1 MTLIQTDPPL
11 AEPVTLAEL
20 KAHLRIDTSD
30 EDDLLESL
38 IRVARAHLEAVT
50 GVALI
55 SQGFRLVLDDWPR
68 SEVISLMKT
77 PVQTIDAILVYDAD
91 GVAQDLDLSGLLL
104 DGSAQPARLMVRER
118 SRPGPPIN
126 GIEIEFTAGFGAGT
140 DVPPELKRAML
151 IHAAHLYEFR
161 GAVTRDMQPASIPVG
176 YERLIAPWQ
185 RRAL

>member
-20 KAHLRIDTSD
+20 KAHLRIDVGD
-30 EDDLLESL
+30 EDELLEGL

-50 GVALI
+50 GVALM
-55 SQGFRLVLDDWPR
+55 SQGFRLFLDDWPR
-68 SEVISLMKT
+68 SEVIQLMRT

-91 GVAQDLDLSGLLL
+91 GVAQDQDLTGMLL
-104 DGSAQPARLMVRER
+104 DATAKPARLVVRER

-140 DVPPELKRAML
+140 DVPPELKRAIL
-151 IHAAHLYEFR
+151 IHVAHLYEFR
-161 GAVTRDMQPASIPVG
+161 GAVTADMQPASIPEG
-176 YERLIAPWQ
+176 YDRLIAPWQ
-185 RRAL
+185 RRSL

>member
-1 MTLIQTDPPL
+1 MTLIETDPPL

-20 KAHLRIDTSD
+20 KAHLRIETSD

-38 IRVARAHLEAVT
+38 IRVARAHLEAAT
-50 GVALI
+50 GTALM
-55 SQGFRLVLDDWPR
+55 SRGFRLLLDDWPR
-68 SEVISLMKT
+68 GDVIQLMRT

-91 GVAQDLDLSGLLL
+91 GVAQDQDLTGLLL
-104 DGSAQPARLMVRER
+104 DATAKPARLLVREQP
-118 SRPGPPIN
+118 RPSQPIN

-140 DVPPELKRAML
+140 DVPPELKRAIL
-151 IHAAHLYEFR
+151 VHAAHLYEFR
-161 GAVTRDMQPASIPVG
+161 AAVTAEMQPASIPPG

>member
-20 KAHLRIDTSD
+20 KAHLRIDVGD
-30 EDDLLESL
+30 EDELLEGL

-50 GVALI
+50 GVALL
-55 SQGFRLVLDDWPR
+55 SQGFRLFLDDWPR
-68 SEVISLMKT
+68 GEVIQLMRT

-91 GVAQDLDLSGLLL
+91 GVAQDQDLTGMLL
-104 DGSAQPARLMVRER
+104 DATARPARLVVRER
-118 SRPGPPIN
+118 QRPSQPIN
-126 GIEIEFTAGFGAGT
+126 GIEIEFTAGFGSAT
-140 DVPPELKRAML
+140 EVPPELKRAIL

-161 GAVTRDMQPASIPVG
+161 GAVTPDMQPAAIPAG
-176 YERLIAPWQ
+176 YDRLIAPWQ